1 MLLNSMALDKE
12 RPRAGIQQWQSSQAD
27 TLLADATAHLVE
39 AYEAIDELSRTSFL
53 LSDSRTFLG
62 ACRCLCATLAAFDE
76 FSQSVWADSEL
87 AAVPA
92 GTR

>member
-1 MLLNSMALDKE
+1 MLLNSTVLEKE
-12 RPRAGIQQWQSSQAD
+12 TTQVAIQQWQSPQTD

-53 LSDSRTFLG
+53 LSDSPTFLG

-76 FSQSVWADSEL
+76 FSESVWADF
-87 AAVPA
+87 
-92 GTR
+92 